1 MKNNFTK
8 RLICLRGIPG
18 SGKSTFAR
26 MIWDHFVIHEADK
39 FFEKDGEYNFN
50 PTKIKEAHQWCR
62 DNVEQ
67 QMKDNQLNPQY
78 YPEIVVAN
86 TFTQEWEMNPYIE
99 LAEKYGYKVISL
111 VVENRHGNKNIHNVP
126 DETIQK
132 MVNRFEIKLI

>member
-1 MKNNFTK
+1 MYPNKY
-8 RLICLRGIPG
+8 LYLVRGIPG

-26 MIWDHFVIHEADK
+26 TIWEHFAIHEADK
-39 FFEKDGEYNFN
+39 FFEKDGEYKFDS
-50 PTKIKEAHQWCR
+50 TKIKEAHQWCR

-67 QMKDNQLNPQY
+67 QMKDNQLNFQY

-86 TFTQEWEMNPYIE
+86 TFTQEWEMKPYME
-99 LAEKYGYKVISL
+99 LAEKYGYNVVSL

>member
-1 MKNNFTK
+1 
-8 RLICLRGIPG
+8 
-18 SGKSTFAR
+18 
-26 MIWDHFVIHEADK
+26 
-39 FFEKDGEYNFN
+39 
-50 PTKIKEAHQWCR
+50 
-62 DNVEQ
+62 
-67 QMKDNQLNPQY
+67 MKDNQLNPQY

-99 LAEKYGYKVISL
+99 LAKKYGYKVISL